1 MDMKEFPAFIAETF
15 GVFNVNP
22 LLDHF
27 SSTDP
32 DYLDAF
38 RVALEKA
45 RSHIVDLGLSG
56 GRFYAADAA
65 VRQSAVAVAQKRVD
79 IAVQLGSPSVRQH
92 VNGHSGEKPD
102 VSLAAASLAG
112 LAEYGAKKNIAIN
125 LENDSPGAEDPFFL
139 VAVIEKVNNPYL
151 RALPDFGN
159 SLIGHDN
166 EYNKKAVRGMLT
178 HAFNMCHVK
187 DIVED
192 DAGKRYHVDLAAM
205 FKLAKETSY
214 QGFFSMEFETKEGDP
229 TTGTKRLVE
238 ETLQHLS

>member
-1 MDMKEFPAFIAETF
+1 MKEFPAFVAETF

-32 DYLDAF
+32 AYLESF
-38 RVALEKA
+38 RAVLDKA

-56 GRFYAADAA
+56 GSFYAVDPS
-65 VRQSAVAVAQKRVD
+65 VRKSAVAIAQKSVD

-92 VNGHSGEKPD
+92 VRGHSGEKPD
-102 VSLAAASLAG
+102 VSLAALSLG
-112 LAEYGAKKNIAIN
+112 ELADYGAKKNIVIN
-125 LENDSPGAEDPFFL
+125 LENDAPGSEDPFFL
-139 VAVIEKVNNPYL
+139 VAIIEKANNPYL

-166 EYNKKAVRGMLT
+166 EYNKKAVEGMLR

-192 DAGKRYHVDLAAM
+192 DNGKRYSVDLEAM
-205 FKLAKETSY
+205 FKLANETSY
-214 QGFFSMEFETKEGDP
+214 EGFFSMEFETREGDP
-229 TTGTKRLVE
+229 TTGTKRLVK